1 MVVVTGGNKGDGFVI
16 IKELANHGLTMMLTA
31 RDLVKGN
38 AAMKALKIEEG
49 FKNIHF
55 HPLEVTSSTSA
66 ENLAAWLKDEFGG
79 IDILVSF
86 QLR

>member
-1 MVVVTGGNKGDGFVI
+1 MAVVTGGNKGIGFVSV
-16 IKELANHGLTMMLTA
+16 KELAKHGLTVVLTA
-31 RDLVKGN
+31 RDHVKGN
-38 AAMKALKIEEG
+38 AAMEALKTEEG
-49 FKNIHF
+49 FENIHF

-86 QLR
+86 QS